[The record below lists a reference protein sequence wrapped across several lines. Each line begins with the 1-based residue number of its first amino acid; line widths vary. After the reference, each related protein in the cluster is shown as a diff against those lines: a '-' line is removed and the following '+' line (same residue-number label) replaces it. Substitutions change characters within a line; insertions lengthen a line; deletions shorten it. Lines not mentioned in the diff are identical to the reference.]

1 MAGEADAVV
10 ALLPIKP
17 HFAKRIMEGTKR
29 VEFRR
34 RPFAR
39 APEWVVVYASAP
51 EKRVLGCFSVRGVD
65 ECSPESLWQRY
76 ERVGGIARADFAAY
90 YTGRD
95 RGVALLIDE
104 VHALD
109 DPLELREIGDGLLPP
124 QSYRYLEPGV
134 STALVGDARRVHAV

>member
-10 ALLPIKP
+10 VLLPIKP
-17 HFAKRIMEGTKR
+17 HYARQIMEGTKR

-39 APEWVVVYASAP
+39 VPEWVVVYASAP

-65 ECSPESLWQRY
+65 ECSTEGLWQRY
-76 ERVGGIARADFAAY
+76 EHVGGIDRADFIAY
-90 YTGRD
+90 YMGRD

-104 VHALD
+104 VHPLD
-109 DPLELREIGDGLLPP
+109 DPVELREIGDGLLPP
-124 QSYRYLEPGV
+124 QSYRYLDPGV
-134 STALVGDARRVHAV
+134 IATLVEGR